1 MHTIT
6 QHAQVFA
13 ATHLGCSIDDIKLT
27 DVSGGYSRNRRSIAE
42 YNGQYVFVKE
52 VDVDLLSDEGERE
65 IAWLRKDYELVIYL
79 SERGFAGISDWAKL
93 SEDGKVLLLP
103 CYRPEDGW
111 VWTFPEDK
119 AQCKEYIDAVVTTT
133 KQLEVMQITDED
145 IKKYTMEPFLSDEIG
160 GDMSLTKLADDGE
173 MRGRVI
179 EKLSS
184 MLESGEYDVAKQ
196 ELRNIISLLGDVSRF
211 DELKKAAEDL
221 LAQPNKYIGHCDV
234 RSDNLAYNTRTKQVR
249 LVDWNWASMVPS
261 NFGTTEF
268 LVDAKKH
275 GVDVSDWEEYLN
287 HELLAASVGFW
298 LSRCLK
304 EPLRPGSSLREMQA
318 VSAAMAYDMYSS

>member
-1 MHTIT
+1 M
-6 QHAQVFA
+6 FA

-119 AQCKEYIDAVVTTT
+119 TQCKEYIDAVVTTT

-221 LAQPNKYIGHCDV
+221 LVQPNRYIGHCDV

-261 NFGTTEF
+261 NFGATEF
-268 LVDAKKH
+268 LVDARKH
-275 GVDVSDWEEYLN
+275 GIDVSDWEEYLN

>member
-1 MHTIT
+1 M
-6 QHAQVFA
+6 FA

-119 AQCKEYIDAVVTTT
+119 TQCKEYIDAVVTTT

-173 MRGRVI
+173 MRGRVM

-221 LAQPNKYIGHCDV
+221 LVQPNKYIGHCDV

>member
-1 MHTIT
+1 M
-6 QHAQVFA
+6 FA

-119 AQCKEYIDAVVTTT
+119 TQCKEYIDAVVTTT

-196 ELRNIISLLGDVSRF
+196 ELRNITSLLGDVSRF

-221 LAQPNKYIGHCDV
+221 LVQPNKYIGHCDV

>member
-6 QHAQVFA
+6 QHAQMFA

-119 AQCKEYIDAVVTTT
+119 TQCKEYIDAVVTTT

-173 MRGRVI
+173 MRGRVM

-221 LAQPNKYIGHCDV
+221 LVQPNKYIGHCDV

>member
-6 QHAQVFA
+6 QHAQMFA

-119 AQCKEYIDAVVTTT
+119 TQCKEYIDAVVTTT

-196 ELRNIISLLGDVSRF
+196 ELRNITSLLGDVSRF

-221 LAQPNKYIGHCDV
+221 LVQPNKYIGHCDV